1 MSGDWLDLV
10 IVVLALLFAV
20 RGYHHGLLVTV
31 ASVAGLVGG
40 ALLGAKLAPLVASR
54 FSSEVTAGI
63 VGVVVVVVVAVVLQE
78 LARAVAVRVRSH
90 LGRGIVARAIGRLD
104 ALGGALAS
112 VAAMLFVVWVLALA
126 VSELPATTLSSQV
139 QDSVILHHV
148 DEVMPPA
155 VTTQFSGLLRL
166 AESRTFPPIFSA
178 FGVETVL
185 PTPAP
190 TPGAVPLSVVDAAA
204 PSIVKIVAVE
214 PECSQESEGTG
225 FVIAPDHI
233 LTNAHVVAGARSV
246 HIVQNGAGTAV
257 EAPATVVLYDP
268 HVDVAIL
275 YVPGLHLPALQFAP
289 QPAPPGANAAVVG
302 YPENGPFTVDPARIR
317 EEERVTGPDIYQ
329 DAQVTREI
337 YAIRALVRPG
347 NSGGPLLDPSG
358 TVYGVTFAKEVGSVD
373 TGFSLAASQV
383 EPDAYAGAAATTAV
397 STQGC
402 L

>member
-112 VAAMLFVVWVLALA
+112 VAAMLFVMWVLALA

-190 TPGAVPLSVVDAAA
+190 TPGAVPLSAVDAAA

>member
-190 TPGAVPLSVVDAAA
+190 TPGAVPLSAVDAAA